1 MESRRHRKP
10 RDGDERDLLH
20 GPVGK
25 RVARVLGIRSRLGKA
40 LRASCSSQSRRQGS
54 WPDLALPVDPM
65 TTIADIHRPAPG
77 MPHVAPRAMPTQDLR
92 STPTAR
98 PRPATPLRV
107 RLARLIAF
115 GGAAA
120 IAGYG
125 AYEMVSVV
133 SAGGIT
139 QIEWLFTLLFVVNF
153 TWIAFAAS
161 TALAGLLTPPAR
173 RRDALVSA

>member
-1 MESRRHRKP
+1 
-10 RDGDERDLLH
+10 
-20 GPVGK
+20 
-25 RVARVLGIRSRLGKA
+25 
-40 LRASCSSQSRRQGS
+40 
-54 WPDLALPVDPM
+54 M

-98 PRPATPLRV
+98 PRPATPLRI

-139 QIEWLFTLLFVVNF
+139 QIEWLFTLLFAVNF

-161 TALAGLLTPPAR
+161 PALAGLLAPPAR
-173 RRDALVSA
+173 RHDALATAKRLSTRTALVMPVYHEPAAATAAALEVMARGLAD